1 MRATIDDAGRI
12 LLPEDVRLQLGVE
25 PGDDVVLEKQGEQ
38 WVIRRP
44 HENAGLRWEGNV
56 LVHEGTS
63 TTKVA
68 IEAAIDELR
77 SERFEQLDEGLAK

>member
-38 WVIRRP
+38 WVINPASRTDNLGCHRQCAE
-44 HENAGLRWEGNV
+44 HQSR
-56 LVHEGTS
+56 
-63 TTKVA
+63 VA
-68 IEAAIDELR
+68 RTGKE
-77 SERFEQLDEGLAK
+77 